1 MHRGAEARPARLLP
15 IMALPA
21 IGALVLFIAMNRW
34 GKKHDPMGGTSDD
47 ILPIGRARQS
57 DFYRD

>member
-1 MHRGAEARPARLLP
+1 MDWLLLIL

-21 IGALVLFIAMNRW
+21 IGAAVLFLAMDRW

-57 DFYRD
+57 DLHRD

>member
-1 MHRGAEARPARLLP
+1 MLLL
-15 IMALPA
+15 MVLPA
-21 IGALVLFIAMNRW
+21 IGYLVLFIAMNRW

-57 DFYRD
+57 DYHHD